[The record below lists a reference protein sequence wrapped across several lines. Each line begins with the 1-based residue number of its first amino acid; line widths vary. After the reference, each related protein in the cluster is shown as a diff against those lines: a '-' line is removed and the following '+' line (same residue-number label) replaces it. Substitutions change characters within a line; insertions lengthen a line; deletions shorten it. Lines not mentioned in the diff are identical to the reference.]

1 VNSLFDILEQFR
13 DKLIHLYPKNEI
25 DSIFF
30 LVINHILGFSRS
42 DYFLNSYKI
51 IELKNNNKIFKI
63 LDRLE
68 TAEPV
73 QYILNSSHFYNL
85 NLYVDKRVL
94 IPRSETEE
102 LVDWV
107 IKDNIDKE
115 LTFLDIGTGSGCISI
130 ALSKHLTGNFT
141 AIDISNDA
149 VDIAMTN
156 SNSNNVNIDFIVGDI
171 FKHKF
176 ITKFDVIVSNPPYVL
191 NSEKINIHKN
201 VLKYE
206 PSDAIFVKND
216 SPLIFYERI
225 IDICKKYM
233 NPKGLLYL
241 EINHVFGSEICNLL
255 SKSFFVNIELKKD
268 INGKDRMIK
277 AVRK

>member
-1 VNSLFDILEQFR
+1 MNSLFDILEQFR
-13 DKLIHLYPKNEI
+13 DRLIHLYPKNEI

-51 IELKNNNKIFKI
+51 IDLKNNNKIFKI

-130 ALSKHLTGNFT
+130 SLSKHLKGNFT

-149 VDIAMTN
+149 IDIAMTN

-171 FKHKF
+171 FSLADIHAGCWY
-176 ITKFDVIVSNPPYVL
+176 NRCL
-191 NSEKINIHKN
+191 N
-201 VLKYE
+201 L
-206 PSDAIFVKND
+206 
-216 SPLIFYERI
+216 
-225 IDICKKYM
+225 
-233 NPKGLLYL
+233 G
-241 EINHVFGSEICNLL
+241 
-255 SKSFFVNIELKKD
+255 
-268 INGKDRMIK
+268 
-277 AVRK
+277 